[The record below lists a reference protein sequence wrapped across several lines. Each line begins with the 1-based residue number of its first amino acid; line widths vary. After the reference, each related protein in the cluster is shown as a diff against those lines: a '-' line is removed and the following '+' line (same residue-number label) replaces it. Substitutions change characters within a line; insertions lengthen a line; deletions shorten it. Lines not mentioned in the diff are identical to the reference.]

1 MAEERSFLSRW
12 AQRKQ
17 QAQQG
22 TDIPDE
28 PEIVVDDE
36 VIASSVTAETETAI
50 SVAAQNVPA
59 SATDTDSL
67 LTADDLPDPDSIE
80 IGGSFASF
88 MANNVDPDVK
98 KNALRALWKQP
109 HFSEIDGMME
119 YALDYSCQPTLS
131 AEVSSQLAKKVFR
144 HLLEKTEDAVKDTVT
159 ELADAPA
166 VNSEVLTQPPAE
178 EHLADN
184 LDERLTADSQ
194 NAASVVQTSDKRVV

>member
-17 QAQQG
+17 QALEG
-22 TDIPDE
+22 EVLDE
-28 PEIVVDDE
+28 PEVAAPEEVADEEVATVVDADG
-36 VIASSVTAETETAI
+36 ASAVTAEVVSAESEAET
-50 SVAAQNVPA
+50 
-59 SATDTDSL
+59 L
-67 LTADDLPDPDSIE
+67 LGAEDLPDPDSIE

-131 AEVSSQLAKKVFR
+131 AEVSSELAKKVFR
-144 HLLEKTEDAVKDTVT
+144 HLIEKTEEAVT
-159 ELADAPA
+159 ELADEPVPA
-166 VNSEVLTQPPAE
+166 VTEAEMPAPTL
-178 EHLADN
+178 LADN
-184 LDERLTADSQ
+184 LDEAITADSQ
-194 NAASVVQTSDKRVV
+194 NATLPAAEPDKGVV

>member
-17 QAQQG
+17 QAQE
-22 TDIPDE
+22 DEVLDE
-28 PEIVVDDE
+28 PEVAATEEVADEKVATVVDADG
-36 VIASSVTAETETAI
+36 ASAVTAEVVSTESETQLGAE
-50 SVAAQNVPA
+50 
-59 SATDTDSL
+59 
-67 LTADDLPDPDSIE
+67 DLPDPDSIE

-131 AEVSSQLAKKVFR
+131 AEVSSELAKKVFR
-144 HLLEKTEDAVKDTVT
+144 HLLEKTEEAVT
-159 ELADAPA
+159 ELADEPVPA
-166 VNSEVLTQPPAE
+166 DAE
-178 EHLADN
+178 AETPEPTLLADN
-184 LDERLTADSQ
+184 LDEAITADSQ
-194 NAASVVQTSDKRVV
+194 NATLPAAEPDKGVV

>member
-17 QAQQG
+17 QALEG
-22 TDIPDE
+22 EVPDE
-28 PEIVVDDE
+28 PEVAADDD
-36 VIASSVTAETETAI
+36 VTATLTTDVAPATAAD
-50 SVAAQNVPA
+50 AAVTA
-59 SATDTDSL
+59 SEDEPQPL
-67 LTADDLPDPDSIE
+67 LGAEDLPDPDSIE

-131 AEVSSQLAKKVFR
+131 AEVSSELAKKVFR
-144 HLLEKTEDAVKDTVT
+144 HLLEKTEEAVTD
-159 ELADAPA
+159 LADVPVPA
-166 VNSEVLTQPPAE
+166 DAE
-178 EHLADN
+178 AETPEPTLLADN
-184 LDERLTADSQ
+184 LDEAITADSQ
-194 NAASVVQTSDKRVV
+194 NATLSAAEPDKGVV